1 MQRKKLIKV
10 LTILSV
16 VGSTS
21 LVAAEETVG
30 KSQFPQV
37 DLNGDNQISKAELT
51 AHAKAKAKIQFYSA
65 DTNGDGAL
73 SLDELIAQRAGK
85 GYPRLQKMIDKVDA
99 NSDGL
104 VDFSEFQATQER
116 FGDLRGKIF
125 NKLDA
130 NNDNQLNAEEF
141 ASIKK
146 RDDKDKIREKVQNK
160 IREKVRNKI
169 REKLQSSDIGNTQ
182 N

>member
-10 LTILSV
+10 LTILSM

-30 KSQFPQV
+30 TSHFPQF
-37 DLNGDNQISKAELT
+37 DLNGANQLSKAELT
-51 AHAKAKAKIQFYSA
+51 AYAKAKAKIQFYSA

-85 GYPRLQKMIDKVDA
+85 GYPRLQKMIDKVDT
-99 NSDGL
+99 NSDGF
-104 VDFSEFQATQER
+104 VDFAEFQANQER
-116 FGDLRGKIF
+116 FGDLREKIF

-146 RDDKDKIREKVQNK
+146 RDGKDK

-169 REKLQSSDIGNTQ
+169 REELQSSDIGNTK